1 MRAGSMSGQGGSAV
15 GRIVVG
21 VDASP
26 GAKRA
31 LAWAAA
37 EAQLRHAVLQV
48 VHAYH
53 ARELTAP
60 FYFPSQHA
68 LPGIPEGAAGEPS
81 QQDLT
86 TSLRDRA
93 EFEEAYRGQAEEFL
107 AALLGELEQAVSGIQ
122 VQRTVVEDRR
132 AAEALVKLSA
142 DADLLVVGSRGR
154 GGFSELLLGS
164 VSHATVLHAVCP
176 VVVVP
181 SHRDERATG
190 QPPGS
195 PRRTL

>member
-1 MRAGSMSGQGGSAV
+1 V

-37 EAQLRHAVLQV
+37 EARLRNAVLQV

-53 ARELTAP
+53 SRELVAP
-60 FYFPSQHA
+60 IYFPSQHA
-68 LPGIPEGAAGEPS
+68 LPGTALGAAGEPS
-81 QQDLT
+81 QREMAAT
-86 TSLRDRA
+86 MRDRA
-93 EFEEAYRGQAEEFL
+93 EVEGAFHSRAEEL
-107 AALLGELEQAVSGIQ
+107 IQALLSELEETVSGVQ
-122 VQRTVVEDRR
+122 VERTVVEDRR
-132 AAEALVKLSA
+132 PAEALVELST

-154 GGFSELLLGS
+154 GGFTELLLGS
-164 VSHATVLHAVCP
+164 VSHAAVLHAVCP

-181 SHRDERATG
+181 SNRDEN
-190 QPPGS
+190 
-195 PRRTL
+195 

>member
-1 MRAGSMSGQGGSAV
+1 M

-26 GAKRA
+26 NAKRA

-37 EAQLRHAVLQV
+37 EARLRQAVLQV

-53 ARELTAP
+53 SKNLEAP
-60 FYFPSQHA
+60 VYFGSQHTYDA
-68 LPGIPEGAAGEPS
+68 AVGAAGESRPE
-81 QQDLT
+81 LT
-86 TSLRDRA
+86 ASLHSREA
-93 EFEEAYRGQAEEFL
+93 FEEAVRSQADELLE
-107 AALLGELEQAVSGIQ
+107 ALIVELGETVGGVEVRQ
-122 VQRTVVEDRR
+122 TVVEDRHP
-132 AAEALVKLSA
+132 ADALVQLSV

-164 VSHATVLHAVCP
+164 VSHAAVLHAVCP

-181 SHRDERATG
+181 SSRDER
-190 QPPGS
+190 
-195 PRRTL
+195 

>member
-1 MRAGSMSGQGGSAV
+1 M

-26 GAKRA
+26 NARRA

-37 EAQLRHAVLQV
+37 EARLRQAVLQV

-53 ARELTAP
+53 SKNLAAP
-60 FYFPSQHA
+60 VYFGSQHTRDA
-68 LPGIPEGAAGEPS
+68 AVGAAGEPPPE
-81 QQDLT
+81 LT
-86 TSLRDRA
+86 TSVHHREA
-93 EFEEAYRGQAEEFL
+93 FEEAVRSQADELLE
-107 AALLGELEQAVSGIQ
+107 ALLGELGETVSGVE
-122 VQRTVVEDRR
+122 VQQTVVEDRHP
-132 AAEALVKLSA
+132 ADALVQLSV

-164 VSHATVLHAVCP
+164 VSHAAVLHAVCP

-181 SHRDERATG
+181 SSRDER
-190 QPPGS
+190 
-195 PRRTL
+195 